1 MAYDKKTDVVWIC
14 PNGTR
19 GKVEVVQELRIGLPK
34 QPPKS
39 KMLYYKL
46 PKKEQYW
53 RRVDINKLC
62 TRENAAEFE
71 DFIVEEFRKR
81 REGIWFLNN
90 GEPTYITGSQY
101 MYIQWSRI
109 DIGYP
114 EYRDANRRLFT
125 FWEACKVDYRCYGVC
140 YLKNRR
146 SGFSYCSAS
155 EIVNIASSSENAILG
170 ILSKTGKDAQ
180 DLFTDKAVY
189 MFRNYPWFFKPIQ
202 DGSSNPRMELAF
214 RTPAQKI
221 TKRYKYASVD
231 ESLNTVINWRNT
243 QSNSYDGQKLKLLV
257 HDESAKWMKPNS
269 IKKNWRVTRTCLLLG
284 RKIVGKCM
292 MGTTA
297 NAQDSGG
304 EEYKDIYQNSNV
316 NKRDQNG
323 QTVSGLYSL
332 FIPAFDNLEGFIDMF
347 GYSVINTPK
356 KPIMGIDNFEI
367 EVGSKKYLANRR
379 KALEGNNIDLNEFKR
394 QFPFTEE
401 EAFRADASKSTFD
414 VEKIF
419 QQMDHNEERPEL
431 VVTGNFVWENPQDK
445 DKVRWVPNKNGKFNS
460 SYFPSDEEK
469 NNFTIKG
476 GVKFPGN
483 AVDYVGGCDPF
494 DHDYTVDGRRSD
506 GALYIYK
513 KFNPFAEHSEIF
525 CLEYINRP
533 PKAAIFYE
541 DVLKACVFYG
551 AELLIENNKVGI
563 INYFRDNGFGGY
575 LMARPEYTYNKVPSP
590 NKKVT
595 PGIPTS
601 GAEVINLMGDLIEAY
616 IHDHVGYRSDGTMG
630 KCYLNALLKDWS
642 VFEIDNRTKYDA
654 AIASALALIATTK
667 RVKKKKEVIKFEPFV
682 RSYNRSNNITK
693 R

>member
-19 GKVEVVQELRIGLPK
+19 GKVEEIQGLKIGLPK
-34 QPPKS
+34 QPAKS
-39 KMLYYKL
+39 KMLYYNL

-53 RRVDINKLC
+53 RRIELHKMCIRD
-62 TRENAAEFE
+62 NAADFE
-71 DFIVEEFRKR
+71 DYIVEEFRKR

-90 GEPTYITGSQY
+90 GKPTYITGSQY
-101 MYIQWSRI
+101 MYVQWSRI
-109 DIGYP
+109 DVGYP
-114 EYRDANRRLFT
+114 EYRDANRRLFL

-155 EIVNIASSSENAILG
+155 EIVNIASSSENAVLG

-221 TKRYKYASVD
+221 TKRYKYASID
-231 ESLNTVINWRNT
+231 ESLNSVINWRNT
-243 QSNSYDGQKLKLLV
+243 ASNSYDGQKLKLLV
-257 HDESAKWMKPNS
+257 HDESAKWTKPNS

-304 EEYKDIYQNSNV
+304 EEYKDIYMNSDIT
-316 NKRDQNG
+316 KRDQNG
-323 QTVSGLYSL
+323 QTISGLYSL
-332 FIPAFDNLEGFIDMF
+332 FIPAFDNLEGFIDIY
-347 GYSVINTPK
+347 GYSVIETPK
-356 KPIMGIDNFEI
+356 KPIMGIDEFEI
-367 EVGSKKYLANRR
+367 EVGSKKYLSNRR

-401 EAFRADASKSTFD
+401 EAFRADASRSTFD

-419 QQMDHNEERPEL
+419 QQMDYNEDRPEL
-431 VVTGNFVWENPQDK
+431 VVTGNFVWENPENK
-445 DKVRWVPNKNGKFNS
+445 DKVRWVPNKNGKFKCSYLPTEDERNS
-460 SYFPSDEEK
+460 
-469 NNFTIKG
+469 FTVKG
-476 GVKFPGN
+476 GVKYPGN
-483 AVDYVGGCDPF
+483 GIDYVGGCDPF

-513 KFNPFAEHSEIF
+513 KFNPFAEINEVF

-551 AELLIENNKVGI
+551 AEILIENNKVGI

-575 LMARPEYTYNKVPSP
+575 LMARPEYTYSKLPSA

-595 PGIPTS
+595 PGIPTAS
-601 GAEVINLMGDLIEAY
+601 AEVINLMGDLIEAY
-616 IHDHVGYRSDGTMG
+616 IHDHVGYQQDGTMG

-667 RVKKKKEVIKFEPFV
+667 RIKKKKEVIKFEPFV
-682 RSYNRSNNITK
+682 RAYNKSNKIIK